1 MEIAID
7 QLDKDQRSC
16 LLYLECRAVDYDGVI
31 DDRLPGS
38 YKWTQQGAIQFPK
51 TETYQSKSEPGKDHN
66 THDPW
71 QET

>member
-1 MEIAID
+1 MT
-7 QLDKDQRSC
+7 ST
-16 LLYLECRAVDYDGVI
+16 DGNHARPTFPSAKVRKLI
-31 DDRLPGS
+31 NNRLPGP